1 MTLRRYALVALASAI
16 AAGQPA
22 RAEEAAASCAPKDLA
37 ALKSWEGVWGAE
49 GLDGDIA
56 GSVRAAPKFLGMD
69 APWNDEGWKRM
80 RQLAALNRANPLRI
94 AAAWGF
100 PTMMSSYSE
109 VKFVVAPDETVIT
122 SQYRDIRYVYTDGR
136 KHPSEDEL
144 WPNNW
149 GDSVGCWEGDT
160 LTIDTIGAKFD
171 PVFNYMA
178 PPLSEQAHFVER
190 LRAVAPDRIEG
201 EMTITDPV
209 TLAAPWTVRFAFVP
223 AGIDRLIHEGDTLI
237 DRNQVVDG
245 RVTIAPPSDEW
256 FEAVSLP
263 PEPALSA
270 ADLDRFVGRYAY
282 DGQPLELVVQRRA
295 DRLFFTVPPIR
306 TVALPLFA
314 EAPLSFAGVDG
325 GTFRF
330 TTDAAGQVV
339 GFEGTSL
346 FGQPTKGKRIP
357 S

>member
-1 MTLRRYALVALASAI
+1 MSLRRVALVALASAV
-16 AAGQPA
+16 AVGSPA
-22 RAEEAAASCAPKDLA
+22 WAEEASRSCAPKDLA

-56 GSVRAAPKFLGMD
+56 GSVRGAPKFIGMD

-80 RQLAALNRANPLRI
+80 RQLALLNRANPLRI

-100 PTMMSSYSE
+100 PTMMNSYSE
-109 VKFVVAPDETVIT
+109 VKFVIAPDETVIT

-136 KHPSEDEL
+136 AHPSEDEL

-209 TLAAPWTVRFAFVP
+209 TLAGPWTVRFAFVP

-237 DRNQVVDG
+237 DRNQVQDG
-245 RVTIAPPSDEW
+245 RATIAPPSGEW
-256 FEAVSLP
+256 FEEVPLP

-270 ADLDRFVGRYAY
+270 AELDRLVGRYAF
-282 DGQPLELVVQRRA
+282 DGQPLELIVERRG
-295 DRLFFTVPPIR
+295 DRLFATVPPMR
-306 TVALPLFA
+306 TVPLPLFA

-330 TTDAAGQVV
+330 TTDAAGQVT

-346 FGQPTKGKRIP
+346 FGQPTKGKRIR

>member
-1 MTLRRYALVALASAI
+1 MTVRRVALAGLASLAVL
-16 AAGQPA
+16 AQPV

-56 GSVRAAPKFLGMD
+56 GSVRATPKFLGTD
-69 APWNDEGWKRM
+69 APWNDEGWTRM
-80 RQLAALNRANPLRI
+80 RKLAAFNRANPLRI

-109 VKFVVAPDETVIT
+109 VKFIIAPDETVMT
-122 SQYRDIRYVYTDGR
+122 SQYRDIRYIYTDGR
-136 KHPSEDEL
+136 AHPPEDEL

-160 LTIDTIGAKFD
+160 LVIDTIGAKFD

-201 EMTITDPV
+201 EITITDPA
-209 TLAAPWTVRFAFVP
+209 TLTGPWTVRFAFVP

-237 DRNQVVDG
+237 DRNGVEDG
-245 RVTIAPPSDEW
+245 LATIAPPGGDPLADA
-256 FEAVSLP
+256 AVP
-263 PEPALSA
+263 PEVELSA
-270 ADLDRFVGRYAY
+270 AELDRFPGRYAV
-282 DGQPLELVVQRRA
+282 DGQPLELVVERRA
-295 DRLFFTVPPIR
+295 SRLFFKMAPVSATF
-306 TVALPLFA
+306 LPLFA
-314 EAPLSFAGVDG
+314 DGPLSFKAIDG
-325 GTFRF
+325 GTIRF
-330 TTDAAGQVV
+330 VTNAAGEVTGFERTTLAGQVNK
-339 GFEGTSL
+339 GTRL
-346 FGQPTKGKRIP
+346 AP
-357 S
+357 